1 MTVEITSAKI
11 KNRIVTIEGIDV
23 SEENLQRM
31 ERTRDDGFEREVVFS
46 FNLTEK
52 YPNIYINRFL
62 HRQKAVR
69 ELKPS
74 YLVDALQ
81 AIIGTVTTLDNR
93 YLDYFSVA

>member
-1 MTVEITSAKI
+1 MTVEITSASI
-11 KNRIVTIEGIDV
+11 KDRIVTIEGIDV

-46 FNLTEK
+46 FDLTEK
-52 YPNIYINRFL
+52 HPNIYINRFL
-62 HRQKAVR
+62 HRQKAVC

-81 AIIGTVTTLDNR
+81 AIVGTVTSIDNR
-93 YLDYFSVA
+93 YLDFFSVA